1 MFKVVSNNYV
11 LNQCHWL
18 PFTVPDPPT
27 NVQTSQVGEVRVKVT
42 WNRPMLT
49 STVSTSGY
57 AIAVNNQSPTT
68 VPAQTL
74 SQTLGSWNWY
84 S

>member
-1 MFKVVSNNYV
+1 
-11 LNQCHWL
+11 
-18 PFTVPDPPT
+18 
-27 NVQTSQVGEVRVKVT
+27 
-42 WNRPMLT
+42 MLT

-74 SQTLGSWNWY
+74 SQTLALGTGTHDVSVESLSTIQGHQLY
-84 S
+84 STKITDTVEILGNLVYTCIHIMI